1 MVRKC
6 LIWLVL
12 MACCCVANAQEPKIG
27 GTLDGITV
35 KNSLRERPQTRA
47 YAQEVFTYWSG
58 ENIGMLG
65 AGTTDYN
72 IAILVPAEKAGK
84 RVEEIAIPI
93 IDASVLTDV
102 RVWVAEQLPQNVD
115 TDCSVLVEVSNP
127 SSIVVDGS
135 LTLVSLP
142 EPYVIPESGCYVGYS
157 FTVTNAQTDYGYYP
171 IATDGEADL
180 QGGLYLDFGYG
191 WDDCY
196 GQGYGNSCVQVLISG
211 DDYPENAAT
220 VESEFATVFAALN
233 GTTNATIN
241 VTGQGANPVQ
251 SVSYTVR
258 DVATGTVSE
267 EQTVQTGE
275 LAIGNSTALT
285 IPLSAEAT
293 VGTYAKEITITKV
306 NGEANEATSNVT
318 ATGNLLVLSRLVPRK
333 TVMEEFTATGC
344 WYCTRGIAGMNALQ
358 DTYPDTFIG
367 IAVHG
372 SMNYPDPMQIAEYPD
387 FLGTYLG
394 GYPSCLLNRSISS
407 ADPYFGTSGNM
418 LGILDDVAGLQG
430 AAEAEVVVNPVW
442 NEDSTVISVTTDVTF
457 LTNYDEANYRLAYVL
472 VEDGLSGANDNSVYS
487 YGWWQANSY
496 LGATGADNEPYIY
509 EWTQRGETAS
519 PGGSSQLT
527 GPYVKD
533 VVFDHVAIMTQEIAD
548 GIEGS
553 ISAPI
558 VMEETQTHQTEFDI
572 TNGVMPYYSQY
583 FGDLVQN
590 KNNLK
595 VVALLLN
602 TETGE
607 IVNADEKGITTDGT
621 SGINN
626 AVTGDGEAAEV
637 ARYTLDG
644 KQISAPVK
652 GINVIKM
659 SDGTTKKVLVK

>member
-171 IATDGEADL
+171 IATDGDADV

-220 VESEFATVFAALN
+220 SFKRN
-233 GTTNATIN
+233 N
-241 VTGQGANPVQ
+241 
-251 SVSYTVR
+251 
-258 DVATGTVSE
+258 
-267 EQTVQTGE
+267 
-275 LAIGNSTALT
+275 
-285 IPLSAEAT
+285 
-293 VGTYAKEITITKV
+293 K
-306 NGEANEATSNVT
+306 
-318 ATGNLLVLSRLVPRK
+318 
-333 TVMEEFTATGC
+333 C
-344 WYCTRGIAGMNALQ
+344 
-358 DTYPDTFIG
+358 
-367 IAVHG
+367 
-372 SMNYPDPMQIAEYPD
+372 
-387 FLGTYLG
+387 
-394 GYPSCLLNRSISS
+394 
-407 ADPYFGTSGNM
+407 
-418 LGILDDVAGLQG
+418 
-430 AAEAEVVVNPVW
+430 
-442 NEDSTVISVTTDVTF
+442 
-457 LTNYDEANYRLAYVL
+457 YD
-472 VEDGLSGANDNSVYS
+472 
-487 YGWWQANSY
+487 
-496 LGATGADNEPYIY
+496 
-509 EWTQRGETAS
+509 
-519 PGGSSQLT
+519 
-527 GPYVKD
+527 
-533 VVFDHVAIMTQEIAD
+533 
-548 GIEGS
+548 
-553 ISAPI
+553 
-558 VMEETQTHQTEFDI
+558 
-572 TNGVMPYYSQY
+572 
-583 FGDLVQN
+583 
-590 KNNLK
+590 
-595 VVALLLN
+595 
-602 TETGE
+602 
-607 IVNADEKGITTDGT
+607 
-621 SGINN
+621 
-626 AVTGDGEAAEV
+626 
-637 ARYTLDG
+637 
-644 KQISAPVK
+644 
-652 GINVIKM
+652 
-659 SDGTTKKVLVK
+659 